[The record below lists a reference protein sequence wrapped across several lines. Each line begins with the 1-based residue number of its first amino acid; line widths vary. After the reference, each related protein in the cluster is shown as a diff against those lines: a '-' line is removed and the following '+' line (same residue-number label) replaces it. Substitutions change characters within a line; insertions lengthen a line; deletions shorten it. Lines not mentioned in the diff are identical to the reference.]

1 MSVAPYDGGTY
12 GATSAAVAARTED
25 DTERAGISHWR
36 GRASAQRT
44 PLMAPVGTP
53 VAVFAVDGEL
63 LLRLEATFGP
73 PLDSY
78 LNGWQVWLEE
88 LTEDNLPEGVPEPVD
103 EVTLE
108 FRLHPPVG
116 FEQPEGLSHHD
127 LWDEVVVP
135 LADARAE
142 GEPFPDGFALGAE
155 TRRLEEVWT
164 LLEVFPAYGEDVTPD
179 LVRMWAQ
186 AWLGRMPVGV
196 GRVDHATLGGR
207 WKREGN
213 RFDLAGAIRQSLGA
227 GGIDGSP

>member
-1 MSVAPYDGGTY
+1 M
-12 GATSAAVAARTED
+12 AAA
-25 DTERAGISHWR
+25 
-36 GRASAQRT
+36 
-44 PLMAPVGTP
+44 GTP

-63 LLRLEATFGP
+63 LLRLEAAFGP

-88 LTEDNLPEGVPEPVD
+88 VTEDNLPDGVPAPVD

-116 FEQPEGLSHHD
+116 FEQPQGLSHHD
-127 LWDEVVVP
+127 LWDEVAVP

-142 GEPFPDGFALGAE
+142 GEPFPASLELGTE
-155 TRRLEEVWT
+155 TRRLAEVWT

-186 AWLGRMPVGV
+186 SWLGRVALGV
-196 GRVDHATLGGR
+196 GRVDHAILGGR

-213 RFDLAGAIRQSLGA
+213 RFDLTGAIRRSLGLD
-227 GGIDGSP
+227 GGDESA